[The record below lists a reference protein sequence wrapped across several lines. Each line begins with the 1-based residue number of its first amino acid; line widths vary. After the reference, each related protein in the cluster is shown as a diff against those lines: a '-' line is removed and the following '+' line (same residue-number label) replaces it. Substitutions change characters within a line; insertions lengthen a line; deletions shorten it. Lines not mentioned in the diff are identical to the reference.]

1 MTRLLHIRC
10 SPRPSSD
17 SDALAAHVLEHLA
30 ERHEDLSITLR
41 DLGAQPLPLPST
53 DYANALVT
61 HPDNFTPAHIEALT
75 LSNSLI
81 AELDAADILL
91 LSSPVHNYTVPA
103 SLKTWIDYAL
113 RMGKTFNSTPAGKV
127 GILRDRPTFVVNSA
141 GGGIFEGRT
150 RQPDFFTPYITA
162 VFNTIG
168 IFDIEF
174 FQMDRMA
181 MLESRLEKIADRAAR
196 WRESCR
202 TQAD

>member
-10 SPRPSSD
+10 SPRPTSD

-30 ERHEDLSITLR
+30 ERHGGLHIVRR
-41 DLGAQPLPLPST
+41 DLGAQPLPLPSQ
-53 DYANALVT
+53 DYADALVT
-61 HPDNFTPAHIEALT
+61 HPDDFTPAHHASLT
-75 LSNSLI
+75 LSNELI
-81 AELDAADILL
+81 AELDAADILV

-113 RMGKTFNSTPAGKV
+113 RMGMTFTSSPAGKV
-127 GILRDRPTFVVNSA
+127 GMLRDRPTFVVNSA
-141 GGGIFEGRT
+141 GGGFFEGRT

-174 FQMDRMA
+174 IQTDRMA
-181 MLESRLEKIADRAAR
+181 FLENRLEKIADHAAQWKEKFR
-196 WRESCR
+196 VR
-202 TQAD
+202 T

>member
-30 ERHEDLSITLR
+30 ERHSDLQVIRR
-41 DLGAQPLPLPST
+41 DLGAEPLPLPSP

-61 HPDNFTPAHIEALT
+61 HPDRFTPAHHEAVA
-75 LSNSLI
+75 LSNALI

-113 RMGKTFNSTPAGKV
+113 RMGLTFTSSPAGKV
-127 GILRDRPTFVVNSA
+127 GMLRDRPTFVVNSA

-174 FQMDRMA
+174 IQADRMA
-181 MLESRLEKIADRAAR
+181 MMENRLEKIADRAAQ
-196 WRESCR
+196 WREKCR
-202 TQAD
+202 A